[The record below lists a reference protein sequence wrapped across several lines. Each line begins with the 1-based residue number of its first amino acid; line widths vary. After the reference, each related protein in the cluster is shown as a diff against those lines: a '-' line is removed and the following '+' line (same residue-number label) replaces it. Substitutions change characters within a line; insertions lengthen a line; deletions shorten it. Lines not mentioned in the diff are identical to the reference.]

1 MKIFDMAARA
11 HGGCF
16 ATRSGTDIS
25 GGDCV
30 KEPSK
35 RAQEMTHACD
45 QVLSEMMRMECGRC
59 NGE

>member
-16 ATRSGTDIS
+16 AARSGSAFS

-35 RAQEMTHACD
+35 RAQEMTRAFD
-45 QVLSEMMRMECGRC
+45 
-59 NGE
+59 

>member
-16 ATRSGTDIS
+16 AARSGSDFS

-45 QVLSEMMRMECGRC
+45 QV
-59 NGE
+59 